1 QIGIIMLM
9 FIAGFEVDLKQIRKQ
24 GRQAASISLM
34 GLIFPFAL
42 GFATVWFFYDRIFSA
57 PPSTNL
63 VIPAMFFGTALS
75 ITALSVIAKI
85 LLDLNILRSKVG
97 NLVLTASMIDDFVG
111 WILFSIIIQMM
122 NAKSDA
128 SFGSIT
134 LVLLFVGFMMT
145 IGRWLV
151 DKILAFSAK
160 YLTAPNGI
168 ITVAICL
175 CMLGA
180 VLTEYLGIRGI
191 F

>member
-1 QIGIIMLM
+1 M
-9 FIAGFEVDLKQIRKQ
+9 
-24 GRQAASISLM
+24 
-34 GLIFPFAL
+34 
-42 GFATVWFFYDRIFSA
+42 
-57 PPSTNL
+57 
-63 VIPAMFFGTALS
+63 
-75 ITALSVIAKI
+75 
-85 LLDLNILRSKVG
+85 DLNIIRTKIG
-97 NLVLTASMIDDFVG
+97 GLVLTAAMIDDFLG

-128 SFGSIT
+128 SFTSIR

-160 YLTAPNGI
+160 YLAAPNGV

-191 F
+191 FGAFLMGVAVGRFKAF